1 MREISTKCFENVNL
15 FPKHA
20 IIIGDIT
27 EEIMTEELIKSKHRV
42 QKHGEVFTPA
52 WMVQKMLNTPG
63 VKEACEDIYSTFL
76 EPSAG
81 DGNFLEAIL
90 ERKLNAVTSNFDIRY
105 WKTKSLFAIAS
116 IYGIE
121 FLEDNLEVARSR
133 MFLHYLD
140 WYEDS
145 FGVRLSSKTDI
156 YKSAHYLIKK
166 NIVRGNTL
174 TKRHPYSNELI
185 MFSEWKRV
193 KGHPSLVEEK
203 RFAFAELF
211 GANIDGEER
220 VAEGQLSLFEEFDE
234 DFNIGKIEQ
243 VAIQKVFTLGE

>member
-1 MREISTKCFENVNL
+1 MLMEEN
-15 FPKHA
+15 
-20 IIIGDIT
+20 I
-27 EEIMTEELIKSKHRV
+27 IKSKDRV
-42 QKHGEVFTPA
+42 QKHGEVFTPS
-52 WMVQKMLNTPG
+52 WMVQKMLDTHG
-63 VKEACEDIYSTFL
+63 IREKTEDIYATFL

-90 ERKLNAVTSNFDIRY
+90 ERKLSAVTRNYDKKN
-105 WKTKSLFAIAS
+105 WKTKSLFALSS

-121 FLEDNLEVARSR
+121 YLEDNLEVARAR
-133 MFLHYLD
+133 MFLCYLD

-145 FGVRLSSKTDI
+145 FGERLSSNTDI

-174 TKRHPYSNELI
+174 TKRHPDSNELI

-193 KGHPSLVEEK
+193 KGYPSLVEEK

-211 GANIDGEER
+211 GENIDGEDK
-220 VAEGQLSLFEEFDE
+220 VVEGQLSLFEELDE
-234 DFNIGKIEQ
+234 NLSVGKMEQ
-243 VAIQKVFTLGE
+243 VVIQKVYTLGE

>member
-1 MREISTKCFENVNL
+1 MEEN
-15 FPKHA
+15 
-20 IIIGDIT
+20 I
-27 EEIMTEELIKSKHRV
+27 IKSKDRV
-42 QKHGEVFTPA
+42 QKHGEVFTPS
-52 WMVQKMLNTPG
+52 WMVQKMLDTPG
-63 VKEACEDIYSTFL
+63 IREKTEDIYATFL

-90 ERKLNAVTSNFDIRY
+90 ERKLSAVTRDYDKKN
-105 WKTKSLFAIAS
+105 WKTKSLFALSS

-121 FLEDNLEVARSR
+121 YLEDNLEVARAR
-133 MFLHYLD
+133 MFLCYLD

-145 FGVRLSSKTDI
+145 FGERLSSNTDI

-174 TKRHPYSNELI
+174 TKRHPDSNELI

-193 KGHPSLVEEK
+193 KGYPSLVEEK

-211 GANIDGEER
+211 GEKIDGEDK
-220 VAEGQLSLFEEFDE
+220 VVEGQLSLFEELDE
-234 DFNIGKIEQ
+234 NLSVGKIEQ
-243 VAIQKVFTLGE
+243 VVIQKVYTLGE

>member
-1 MREISTKCFENVNL
+1 MEEN
-15 FPKHA
+15 
-20 IIIGDIT
+20 I
-27 EEIMTEELIKSKHRV
+27 IKSKDRV
-42 QKHGEVFTPA
+42 QKHGEVFTPS
-52 WMVQKMLNTPG
+52 WMVQKMLDTPG
-63 VKEACEDIYSTFL
+63 IREKAEDIYATFL

-90 ERKLNAVTSNFDIRY
+90 ERKLSAVTRNYDKKN
-105 WKTKSLFAIAS
+105 WKTKSLFALSS

-121 FLEDNLEVARSR
+121 YLEDNLEVARAR
-133 MFLHYLD
+133 MFLCYLD

-145 FGVRLSSKTDI
+145 FGERLSSNTDI

-174 TKRHPYSNELI
+174 TKRHPDSNELI

-193 KGHPSLVEEK
+193 KGYPSLVEEK

-211 GANIDGEER
+211 GENIDGEDK
-220 VAEGQLSLFEEFDE
+220 VVEGQLSLFEELDE
-234 DFNIGKIEQ
+234 NLSVGKMEQ
-243 VAIQKVFTLGE
+243 VVIQKVYTLGE

>member
-1 MREISTKCFENVNL
+1 MLMEEN
-15 FPKHA
+15 
-20 IIIGDIT
+20 I
-27 EEIMTEELIKSKHRV
+27 IKSKDRV
-42 QKHGEVFTPA
+42 QKHGEVFTPS
-52 WMVQKMLNTPG
+52 WMVQKMLDTPG
-63 VKEACEDIYSTFL
+63 IREKTEDIYATFL

-90 ERKLNAVTSNFDIRY
+90 ERKLSAVTRNYDKKN
-105 WKTKSLFAIAS
+105 WKTKSLFALSS

-121 FLEDNLEVARSR
+121 YLEDNLEVARAR
-133 MFLHYLD
+133 MFLCYLD

-145 FGVRLSSKTDI
+145 FGERLSSNTDI

-174 TKRHPYSNELI
+174 TKRHPDSNELI

-193 KGHPSLVEEK
+193 KGYPSLVEEK

-211 GANIDGEER
+211 GENIDGEDK
-220 VAEGQLSLFEEFDE
+220 VVEGQLSLFEELDE
-234 DFNIGKIEQ
+234 NLSVGKMEQ
-243 VAIQKVFTLGE
+243 VVIQKVYTLGE

>member
-1 MREISTKCFENVNL
+1 MNEKI
-15 FPKHA
+15 
-20 IIIGDIT
+20 
-27 EEIMTEELIKSKHRV
+27 IKSKQRV
-42 QKHGEVFTPA
+42 QKHGEVFTPS
-52 WMVQKMLNTPG
+52 WMVQKMLDTPG
-63 VKEACEDIYSTFL
+63 IKKATEDIYKTFL

-90 ERKLNAVTSNFDIRY
+90 ERKLSAVTKNYDKRN
-105 WKTKSLFAIAS
+105 WKTKSLFALSS

-166 NIVRGNTL
+166 NVVRGNTL
-174 TKRHPYSNELI
+174 TKRHPDSNELI

-211 GANIDGEER
+211 GENIDGEER

-234 DFNIGKIEQ
+234 DLNIGKIGQ

>member
-1 MREISTKCFENVNL
+1 MEEN
-15 FPKHA
+15 
-20 IIIGDIT
+20 I
-27 EEIMTEELIKSKHRV
+27 IKSKDRV
-42 QKHGEVFTPA
+42 QKHGEVFTPS
-52 WMVQKMLNTPG
+52 WMVQKMLDTPG
-63 VKEACEDIYSTFL
+63 IREKTEDIYATFL

-90 ERKLNAVTSNFDIRY
+90 ERKLSAVTKNYDKKN
-105 WKTKSLFAIAS
+105 WKTKSLFALSS

-121 FLEDNLEVARSR
+121 YLEDNLEVARAR
-133 MFLHYLD
+133 MFLCYLD

-145 FGVRLSSKTDI
+145 FGERLSSNTDI

-174 TKRHPYSNELI
+174 TKRHPDSNELI

-193 KGHPSLVEEK
+193 KGYPSLVEEK

-211 GANIDGEER
+211 GENIDGEDK
-220 VAEGQLSLFEEFDE
+220 VVEGQLSLFEELDE
-234 DFNIGKIEQ
+234 NLSVGKMEQ
-243 VAIQKVFTLGE
+243 VVIQKVYTLGE

>member
-1 MREISTKCFENVNL
+1 MEEN
-15 FPKHA
+15 
-20 IIIGDIT
+20 I
-27 EEIMTEELIKSKHRV
+27 IKSKDRV
-42 QKHGEVFTPA
+42 QKHGEVFTPS
-52 WMVQKMLNTPG
+52 WMVQKMLDTPG
-63 VKEACEDIYSTFL
+63 IREKTEDIYATFL

-90 ERKLNAVTSNFDIRY
+90 ERKLSAVTRNYDKKN
-105 WKTKSLFAIAS
+105 WKTKSLFALSS

-121 FLEDNLEVARSR
+121 YLEDNLEVARAR
-133 MFLHYLD
+133 MFLCYLD

-145 FGVRLSSKTDI
+145 FGERLSSNTDI

-174 TKRHPYSNELI
+174 TKRHPDSNELI

-193 KGHPSLVEEK
+193 KGYPSLVEEK

-211 GANIDGEER
+211 GENIEGEDK
-220 VAEGQLSLFEEFDE
+220 VVDGQLSLFEELDE
-234 DFNIGKIEQ
+234 NLSVGKMEK
-243 VAIQKVFTLGE
+243 VVIQKVYTLGE

>member
-1 MREISTKCFENVNL
+1 MLMEEN
-15 FPKHA
+15 
-20 IIIGDIT
+20 I
-27 EEIMTEELIKSKHRV
+27 IKSKDRV
-42 QKHGEVFTPA
+42 QKHGEVFTPS
-52 WMVQKMLNTPG
+52 WMVQKMLDTPG
-63 VKEACEDIYSTFL
+63 IREKTEDIYATFL

-90 ERKLNAVTSNFDIRY
+90 ERKLSAVTRNY
-105 WKTKSLFAIAS
+105 NKKNWKTKSLFALSS

-121 FLEDNLEVARSR
+121 YLEDNLEVARAR
-133 MFLHYLD
+133 IFLCYLD

-145 FGVRLSSKTDI
+145 FGERLSSNTDI

-174 TKRHPYSNELI
+174 TKRHPDSNELI

-193 KGHPSLVEEK
+193 KGYPSLVEEK

-211 GANIDGEER
+211 GENIDGEDK
-220 VAEGQLSLFEEFDE
+220 VVEGQLSLFEELDE
-234 DFNIGKIEQ
+234 NLSVGKMEQ
-243 VAIQKVFTLGE
+243 VVIQKVYTLGE

>member
-1 MREISTKCFENVNL
+1 MLMEEN
-15 FPKHA
+15 
-20 IIIGDIT
+20 I
-27 EEIMTEELIKSKHRV
+27 IKSKDRV
-42 QKHGEVFTPA
+42 QKHGEVFTPS
-52 WMVQKMLNTPG
+52 WMVQKMLDTPG
-63 VKEACEDIYSTFL
+63 IREKTEDIYATFL

-90 ERKLNAVTSNFDIRY
+90 ERKLSAVTRNYDKKN
-105 WKTKSLFAIAS
+105 WKTKSLFALSS

-121 FLEDNLEVARSR
+121 YLEDNLEVARAR
-133 MFLHYLD
+133 MFLCYLD

-145 FGVRLSSKTDI
+145 FGERLSSNTDI

-174 TKRHPYSNELI
+174 AKRHPDSNELI

-193 KGHPSLVEEK
+193 KGYPSLVEEK

-211 GANIDGEER
+211 GENIDGEDK
-220 VAEGQLSLFEEFDE
+220 VVEGQLSLFEELDE
-234 DFNIGKIEQ
+234 NLSVGKMEQ
-243 VAIQKVFTLGE
+243 VVIQKVYTLGE

>member
-1 MREISTKCFENVNL
+1 MEEN
-15 FPKHA
+15 
-20 IIIGDIT
+20 I
-27 EEIMTEELIKSKHRV
+27 IKSKDRV
-42 QKHGEVFTPA
+42 QKHGEVFTPS
-52 WMVQKMLNTPG
+52 WMVQKMLDTPG
-63 VKEACEDIYSTFL
+63 IREKTEDIYATFL

-90 ERKLNAVTSNFDIRY
+90 ERKLSAVTRNYDKKN
-105 WKTKSLFAIAS
+105 WKTKSLFALSS

-121 FLEDNLEVARSR
+121 YLEDNLEVARAR
-133 MFLHYLD
+133 MFLCYLD

-145 FGVRLSSKTDI
+145 FGERLSSNTDI

-174 TKRHPYSNELI
+174 TKRHPDSNELI

-193 KGHPSLVEEK
+193 KGYPSLVEEK

-211 GANIDGEER
+211 GENIDGEDK
-220 VAEGQLSLFEEFDE
+220 VVEGQLSLFEELDE
-234 DFNIGKIEQ
+234 NLSVGKMEQ
-243 VAIQKVFTLGE
+243 VVIQKVYTLGE

>member
-1 MREISTKCFENVNL
+1 MLMEEN
-15 FPKHA
+15 
-20 IIIGDIT
+20 I
-27 EEIMTEELIKSKHRV
+27 IKSKDRV
-42 QKHGEVFTPA
+42 QKHGEVFTPS
-52 WMVQKMLNTPG
+52 WMVQKMLDTPG
-63 VKEACEDIYSTFL
+63 IREKTEDIYATFL

-90 ERKLNAVTSNFDIRY
+90 ERKLSTVTRNY
-105 WKTKSLFAIAS
+105 NKKNWKTKSLFALSS

-121 FLEDNLEVARSR
+121 YLEDNLEVARAR
-133 MFLHYLD
+133 MFLCYLD

-145 FGVRLSSKTDI
+145 FGERLSSNTDI

-174 TKRHPYSNELI
+174 TKRHPDSNELI

-193 KGHPSLVEEK
+193 KGYPSLVEEK

-211 GANIDGEER
+211 GENIDGEDK
-220 VAEGQLSLFEEFDE
+220 VVEGQLSLFEELDE
-234 DFNIGKIEQ
+234 NLSVGKMEQ
-243 VAIQKVFTLGE
+243 VVIQKVYTLGE

>member
-1 MREISTKCFENVNL
+1 MEKNI
-15 FPKHA
+15 
-20 IIIGDIT
+20 
-27 EEIMTEELIKSKHRV
+27 IKSKDRV
-42 QKHGEVFTPA
+42 QKHGEVFTPS
-52 WMVQKMLNTPG
+52 WMVQKMLDTPG
-63 VKEACEDIYSTFL
+63 IREKTEDIYATFL

-90 ERKLNAVTSNFDIRY
+90 ERKLSAVTRNYDKKN
-105 WKTKSLFAIAS
+105 WKTKSLFVLSS

-121 FLEDNLEVARSR
+121 YLEDNLEVARSR

-145 FGVRLSSKTDI
+145 FGERLSSNTDI

-174 TKRHPYSNELI
+174 TKRHPDSNELI

-193 KGHPSLVEEK
+193 KGYPSLVEEK

-211 GANIDGEER
+211 GENIDGEDK
-220 VAEGQLSLFEEFDE
+220 VVEGQLSLFEEFDE
-234 DFNIGKIEQ
+234 NLSIGKMEQ
-243 VAIQKVFTLGE
+243 VVIQKVYTLGE

>member
-1 MREISTKCFENVNL
+1 MEEN
-15 FPKHA
+15 
-20 IIIGDIT
+20 I
-27 EEIMTEELIKSKHRV
+27 IKSKDRV
-42 QKHGEVFTPA
+42 QKHGEVFTPS
-52 WMVQKMLNTPG
+52 WMVQKMLDTPG
-63 VKEACEDIYSTFL
+63 IREKTEDIYATFL

-90 ERKLNAVTSNFDIRY
+90 ERKLSAVTRDYDKKN
-105 WKTKSLFAIAS
+105 WKTKSLFALSS

-121 FLEDNLEVARSR
+121 YLEDNLEVARAR
-133 MFLHYLD
+133 MFLCYLD

-145 FGVRLSSKTDI
+145 FGERLSSNTDI

-174 TKRHPYSNELI
+174 TKRHPDSNELI

-193 KGHPSLVEEK
+193 KRYPSLVEEK

-211 GANIDGEER
+211 GENIDGEDK
-220 VAEGQLSLFEEFDE
+220 VVEGQLSLFEELDE
-234 DFNIGKIEQ
+234 NLSVGKMEQ
-243 VAIQKVFTLGE
+243 VVIQKVYTLGE

>member
-1 MREISTKCFENVNL
+1 MEEN
-15 FPKHA
+15 
-20 IIIGDIT
+20 I
-27 EEIMTEELIKSKHRV
+27 IKSKDRV
-42 QKHGEVFTPA
+42 QKHGEVFTPS
-52 WMVQKMLNTPG
+52 WMVQKMLDTPG
-63 VKEACEDIYSTFL
+63 IREKTEDIYATFL

-90 ERKLNAVTSNFDIRY
+90 ERKLSAVTRDYDKKN
-105 WKTKSLFAIAS
+105 WKTKSLFALSS

-121 FLEDNLEVARSR
+121 YLEDNLEVARAR
-133 MFLHYLD
+133 MFLCYLD

-145 FGVRLSSKTDI
+145 FGERLSSNTDI

-174 TKRHPYSNELI
+174 TKRHPDSNELI

-193 KGHPSLVEEK
+193 KGYPSLVEEK

-211 GANIDGEER
+211 GEKIDGEDK
-220 VAEGQLSLFEEFDE
+220 VVEGQLSLFEELDK
-234 DFNIGKIEQ
+234 NLSVGKMEQ
-243 VAIQKVFTLGE
+243 VVIQKVYTLGE

>member
-1 MREISTKCFENVNL
+1 MEEN
-15 FPKHA
+15 
-20 IIIGDIT
+20 I
-27 EEIMTEELIKSKHRV
+27 IKSKDRV
-42 QKHGEVFTPA
+42 QKHGEVFTPS
-52 WMVQKMLNTPG
+52 WMVQKMLDTPG
-63 VKEACEDIYSTFL
+63 IREKTEDIYATFL

-90 ERKLNAVTSNFDIRY
+90 ERKLSAVTRDYDKKN
-105 WKTKSLFAIAS
+105 WKTKSLFALSS

-121 FLEDNLEVARSR
+121 YLEDNLEVARAR
-133 MFLHYLD
+133 MFLCYLD

-145 FGVRLSSKTDI
+145 FGERLSSNTDI

-174 TKRHPYSNELI
+174 TKRHPDSNELI

-193 KGHPSLVEEK
+193 KGYPSLVEEK

-211 GANIDGEER
+211 GENIDGEDK
-220 VAEGQLSLFEEFDE
+220 VVEGQLSLFEELDE
-234 DFNIGKIEQ
+234 NLSVGKMEQ
-243 VAIQKVFTLGE
+243 VVIQKVYTLGE

>member
-1 MREISTKCFENVNL
+1 MEEN
-15 FPKHA
+15 
-20 IIIGDIT
+20 I
-27 EEIMTEELIKSKHRV
+27 IKSKDRV
-42 QKHGEVFTPA
+42 QKHGEVFTPS
-52 WMVQKMLNTPG
+52 WMVQKMLDTPG
-63 VKEACEDIYSTFL
+63 IREKTEDIYATFL

-90 ERKLNAVTSNFDIRY
+90 QRKLSAVTRNYDKKN
-105 WKTKSLFAIAS
+105 WKTKSLFALSS

-121 FLEDNLEVARSR
+121 YLEDNLEVARAR
-133 MFLHYLD
+133 MFLCYLD

-145 FGVRLSSKTDI
+145 FGERLSSNTDI

-174 TKRHPYSNELI
+174 TKRHPDSNELI

-211 GANIDGEER
+211 GENIDGEDK
-220 VAEGQLSLFEEFDE
+220 VVEGQLSLFEELDE
-234 DFNIGKIEQ
+234 NLSVGKMEQ
-243 VAIQKVFTLGE
+243 VVIQKVYTLGE

>member
-1 MREISTKCFENVNL
+1 MNEKI
-15 FPKHA
+15 
-20 IIIGDIT
+20 
-27 EEIMTEELIKSKHRV
+27 IKSKQRV
-42 QKHGEVFTPA
+42 QKHGEVFTPS
-52 WMVQKMLNTPG
+52 WMVQKMLDTPG
-63 VKEACEDIYSTFL
+63 IKEATEDIYKTFL

-90 ERKLNAVTSNFDIRY
+90 ERKLSAVTKNYDKRN
-105 WKTKSLFAIAS
+105 WKTKSLFALSS

-166 NIVRGNTL
+166 NVVRGNTL
-174 TKRHPYSNELI
+174 TKRHPDSNELI

-211 GANIDGEER
+211 GENIDGEER
-220 VAEGQLSLFEEFDE
+220 VAEGQLSLFEEFYE
-234 DFNIGKIEQ
+234 DLNIGKIGQ

>member
-1 MREISTKCFENVNL
+1 MEEN
-15 FPKHA
+15 
-20 IIIGDIT
+20 I
-27 EEIMTEELIKSKHRV
+27 IKSKDRV
-42 QKHGEVFTPA
+42 QKHGEVFTPS
-52 WMVQKMLNTPG
+52 WMVQKMLDTPEIRE
-63 VKEACEDIYSTFL
+63 KTEDIYATFL

-90 ERKLNAVTSNFDIRY
+90 ERKLSAVTRNYDKKN
-105 WKTKSLFAIAS
+105 WKTKSLFALSS

-121 FLEDNLEVARSR
+121 YLEDNLEVARAR
-133 MFLHYLD
+133 MFLCYLD

-145 FGVRLSSKTDI
+145 FGERLSSNTDI

-174 TKRHPYSNELI
+174 TKRHPDSNELI

-193 KGHPSLVEEK
+193 KGYPSLVEEK

-211 GANIDGEER
+211 GENIDGEDK
-220 VAEGQLSLFEEFDE
+220 VVEGQLSLFEELDE
-234 DFNIGKIEQ
+234 NLSVSKMEQ
-243 VAIQKVFTLGE
+243 VVIQKVYTLGE

>member
-1 MREISTKCFENVNL
+1 MEEN
-15 FPKHA
+15 
-20 IIIGDIT
+20 I
-27 EEIMTEELIKSKHRV
+27 IKSKDRV
-42 QKHGEVFTPA
+42 QKHGEVFTPS
-52 WMVQKMLNTPG
+52 WMVQKMLDTPG
-63 VKEACEDIYSTFL
+63 IREKTEDIYATFL

-90 ERKLNAVTSNFDIRY
+90 ERKLSAVTRNYDKKN
-105 WKTKSLFAIAS
+105 WKTKSLFALSS

-121 FLEDNLEVARSR
+121 YLEDNLEVARSR

-145 FGVRLSSKTDI
+145 FGERLSSNTDI

-174 TKRHPYSNELI
+174 TKRHPDSNELI

-193 KGHPSLVEEK
+193 KGYPSLVEEK

-211 GANIDGEER
+211 GENIDGEDK
-220 VAEGQLSLFEEFDE
+220 VVEGQLSLFEELDE
-234 DFNIGKIEQ
+234 NLSVGKMEQ
-243 VAIQKVFTLGE
+243 VVIQKVYTLGE

>member
-1 MREISTKCFENVNL
+1 MNEKI
-15 FPKHA
+15 
-20 IIIGDIT
+20 
-27 EEIMTEELIKSKHRV
+27 IKSKQRV
-42 QKHGEVFTPA
+42 QKHGEVFTPS
-52 WMVQKMLNTPG
+52 WMVQKMLDTPG
-63 VKEACEDIYSTFL
+63 IKEATEDINKTFL

-90 ERKLNAVTSNFDIRY
+90 ERKLSAVTKNYDKRN
-105 WKTKSLFAIAS
+105 WKTKSLFALSS

-166 NIVRGNTL
+166 NVVRGNTL
-174 TKRHPYSNELI
+174 TKRHPDSNELI

-211 GANIDGEER
+211 GENIDGEER

-234 DFNIGKIEQ
+234 DLNIGKIGQ

>member
-1 MREISTKCFENVNL
+1 MEEN
-15 FPKHA
+15 
-20 IIIGDIT
+20 I
-27 EEIMTEELIKSKHRV
+27 IKSKDRV
-42 QKHGEVFTPA
+42 QKHGEVFTPS
-52 WMVQKMLNTPG
+52 WMVQKMLDTPG
-63 VKEACEDIYSTFL
+63 IREKTEDIYATFL

-90 ERKLNAVTSNFDIRY
+90 ERKLSAVTRNYDKKN
-105 WKTKSLFAIAS
+105 WKTKSLFALSS

-121 FLEDNLEVARSR
+121 YLEDNLEVARAR
-133 MFLHYLD
+133 MFLCYLD

-145 FGVRLSSKTDI
+145 FGERLSSNTDI

-174 TKRHPYSNELI
+174 TKRHPDSNELI

-193 KGHPSLVEEK
+193 KGYPSLVEEK

-211 GANIDGEER
+211 GENIDGEDK
-220 VAEGQLSLFEEFDE
+220 VVEGQLSLFEELDE
-234 DFNIGKIEQ
+234 NLSVSKMEQ
-243 VAIQKVFTLGE
+243 VVIQKVYTLGE

>member
-1 MREISTKCFENVNL
+1 MHEKI
-15 FPKHA
+15 
-20 IIIGDIT
+20 
-27 EEIMTEELIKSKHRV
+27 IKSKQRV
-42 QKHGEVFTPA
+42 QKHGEVFTPS
-52 WMVQKMLNTPG
+52 WMVQKMIDTPG
-63 VKEACEDIYSTFL
+63 IKEATEDIYKTFL

-90 ERKLNAVTSNFDIRY
+90 ERKLSAVTKNYDKRN
-105 WKTKSLFAIAS
+105 WKTKSLFALSS

-166 NIVRGNTL
+166 NVVRGNTL
-174 TKRHPYSNELI
+174 TKRHPDSNELI

-211 GANIDGEER
+211 GENIDGEER

-234 DFNIGKIEQ
+234 DLNIGKIGQ

>member
-1 MREISTKCFENVNL
+1 MEEN
-15 FPKHA
+15 
-20 IIIGDIT
+20 I
-27 EEIMTEELIKSKHRV
+27 IKSKDRV
-42 QKHGEVFTPA
+42 QKHGEVFTPS
-52 WMVQKMLNTPG
+52 WMVQKMLDTPG
-63 VKEACEDIYSTFL
+63 IREKTEDIYATFL

-90 ERKLNAVTSNFDIRY
+90 ERKLSAVTRNY
-105 WKTKSLFAIAS
+105 NKKNWKTKSLFALSS

-121 FLEDNLEVARSR
+121 YLEDNLEVARAR
-133 MFLHYLD
+133 IFLCYLD

-145 FGVRLSSKTDI
+145 FGERLSSNTDI

-174 TKRHPYSNELI
+174 TKRHPDSNELI

-193 KGHPSLVEEK
+193 KGYPSLVEEK

-211 GANIDGEER
+211 GENIDGEDK
-220 VAEGQLSLFEEFDE
+220 VVEGQLSLFEELDE
-234 DFNIGKIEQ
+234 NLSVGKMEQ
-243 VAIQKVFTLGE
+243 VVIQKVYTLGE

>member
-1 MREISTKCFENVNL
+1 MNEKI
-15 FPKHA
+15 
-20 IIIGDIT
+20 
-27 EEIMTEELIKSKHRV
+27 IKSKQRV
-42 QKHGEVFTPA
+42 QKHGEVFTPS
-52 WMVQKMLNTPG
+52 WMVQKMIDTPG
-63 VKEACEDIYSTFL
+63 IKEATEDIYKTFL

-90 ERKLNAVTSNFDIRY
+90 ERKLSAVTKNYDKRN
-105 WKTKSLFAIAS
+105 WKTKSLFALSS

-166 NIVRGNTL
+166 NVVRGNTL
-174 TKRHPYSNELI
+174 TKRHPDSNELI

-211 GANIDGEER
+211 GENIDGEER

-234 DFNIGKIEQ
+234 DLNIGKIGQ

>member
-1 MREISTKCFENVNL
+1 MEEN
-15 FPKHA
+15 
-20 IIIGDIT
+20 I
-27 EEIMTEELIKSKHRV
+27 IKSKDRV
-42 QKHGEVFTPA
+42 QKHGEVFTPS
-52 WMVQKMLNTPG
+52 WMVQKMLDTPG
-63 VKEACEDIYSTFL
+63 IREKTEDIYATFL

-90 ERKLNAVTSNFDIRY
+90 ERKLSAVTRSYDKKN
-105 WKTKSLFAIAS
+105 WKTKSLFALSS

-121 FLEDNLEVARSR
+121 YLEDNLEVARAR
-133 MFLHYLD
+133 MFLCYLN

-145 FGVRLSSKTDI
+145 FGERLSSNTDI

-174 TKRHPYSNELI
+174 TKRHPDSNELI

-193 KGHPSLVEEK
+193 KGYPSLVEEK

-211 GANIDGEER
+211 GEKIDGEDK
-220 VAEGQLSLFEEFDE
+220 VVEGQLSLFEELDE
-234 DFNIGKIEQ
+234 DLRVGNTKK
-243 VAIQKVFTLGE
+243 VVIQKVYTLGD

>member
-1 MREISTKCFENVNL
+1 MEEN
-15 FPKHA
+15 
-20 IIIGDIT
+20 I
-27 EEIMTEELIKSKHRV
+27 IKSKDRV
-42 QKHGEVFTPA
+42 QKHGEVFTPS
-52 WMVQKMLNTPG
+52 WMVKKMLDTPG
-63 VKEACEDIYSTFL
+63 IREKTEDIYATFL

-90 ERKLNAVTSNFDIRY
+90 ERKLSAVTRNYDKKN
-105 WKTKSLFAIAS
+105 WKTKSLFALSS

-121 FLEDNLEVARSR
+121 YLEDNLEVARAR
-133 MFLHYLD
+133 MFLCYLD

-145 FGVRLSSKTDI
+145 FGERLSSNTDI

-174 TKRHPYSNELI
+174 TKRHPDSNELI

-193 KGHPSLVEEK
+193 KGYPSLVEEK

-211 GANIDGEER
+211 GENIDGEDK
-220 VAEGQLSLFEEFDE
+220 VVEGQLSLFEELDE
-234 DFNIGKIEQ
+234 NLSVSKMEQ
-243 VAIQKVFTLGE
+243 VVIQKVYTLGE